1 MKSQS
6 ATRRFSF
13 ECAEGDRILE
23 SRSSSS
29 PVEILNKIFT
39 MKILS
44 LQTVLLYDLLV
55 TTEAKKKNESERNSI
70 EHVPLWDVCRTNW
83 GEWSDWGSCS
93 SSCDG
98 GKITRTRKCF
108 YDGECAITDK
118 DSKLCINKRP
128 VRDDFCEGAES
139 ANSESMPCNV
149 GVKCK

>member
-55 TTEAKKKNESERNSI
+55 TTEAKKKNESERNSF
-70 EHVPLWDVCRTNW
+70 EYVPL
-83 GEWSDWGSCS
+83 
-93 SSCDG
+93 DG
-98 GKITRTRKCF
+98 YLCKSFCGTAC
-108 YDGECAITDK
+108 Y
-118 DSKLCINKRP
+118 KLVGTGLDPRHVLMNIN
-128 VRDDFCEGAES
+128 
-139 ANSESMPCNV
+139 M
-149 GVKCK
+149 